1 MGAALGASWS
11 RIKCV
16 LEGCFNGI
24 VATTEEG
31 LQWVERCLLDSFA
44 FYDRS
49 WIHIENETR
58 LMRQKRNKPSA
69 SSSSSA
75 FQNLKNP
82 FIKVLKVEKLSCW
95 SVLCRLGLPA
105 HRHAGVSLG
114 SSIFPIHMLI
124 CLLYLILKADGA
136 HFNRSLEL

>member
-1 MGAALGASWS
+1 M
-11 RIKCV
+11 
-16 LEGCFNGI
+16 ED
-24 VATTEEG
+24 

-44 FYDRS
+44 FYNRS
-49 WIHIENETR
+49 WIHTENETQ
-58 LMRQKRNKPSA
+58 LIGKKRNKPSA

-75 FQNLKNP
+75 FQNLKTR
-82 FIKVLKVEKLSCW
+82 FKKVLKVEKLSC
-95 SVLCRLGLPA
+95 CLGLPA